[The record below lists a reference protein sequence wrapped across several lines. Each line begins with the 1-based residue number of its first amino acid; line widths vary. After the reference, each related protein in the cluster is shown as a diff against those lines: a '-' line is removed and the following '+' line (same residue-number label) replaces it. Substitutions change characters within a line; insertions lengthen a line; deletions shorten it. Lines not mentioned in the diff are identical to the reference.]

1 MSFSEKK
8 NISQENFAK
17 LLGFKHHSTIS
28 YWESGINEPR
38 VTIVPKLC
46 QILEITPN
54 QLFGFEKCM
63 TTEKEKN
70 FSEFEFEALELLSG
84 LNDLGKDI
92 ILDLIEG
99 FLAQDEYKKTSGASG
114 LEKSS

>member
-1 MSFSEKK
+1 MSFLEKK

-17 LLGFKHHSTIS
+17 LLGFKYNSIIS

-63 TTEKEKN
+63 TTEKEKK
-70 FSEFEFEALELLSG
+70 FSEFELEALELLSG